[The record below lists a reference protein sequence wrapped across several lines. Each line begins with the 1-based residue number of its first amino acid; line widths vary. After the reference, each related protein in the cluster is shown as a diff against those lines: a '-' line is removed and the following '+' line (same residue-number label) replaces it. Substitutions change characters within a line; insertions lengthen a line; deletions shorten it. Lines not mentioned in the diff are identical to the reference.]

1 MLSEFARVLRAGG
14 RLVVAH
20 GESRAAINALHDK
33 MEPVTQDVL
42 PEAAVLRAW
51 GEEAGFIVEVVA
63 DDEELFILC
72 FRKE

>member
-1 MLSEFARVLRAGG
+1 M
-14 RLVVAH
+14 VAH